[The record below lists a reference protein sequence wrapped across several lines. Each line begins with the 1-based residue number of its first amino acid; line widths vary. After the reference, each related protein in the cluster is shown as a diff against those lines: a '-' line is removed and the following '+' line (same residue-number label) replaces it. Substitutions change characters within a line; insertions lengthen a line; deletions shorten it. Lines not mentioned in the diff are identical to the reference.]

1 MLNLDLR
8 QFVIAVCDHKL
19 MAATSLLSQ
28 FCGSPFGWRVYT
40 KLLQGKGAM
49 ISTERPSGTRLPFP
63 VSNAVL
69 SRELSSL
76 APGDNLVLANAT
88 LVIDGELSQ
97 SDIGISGGKFTFIGS
112 TPATLTDWPRIDL
125 ANRLCLPSFV
135 DPHTHLDKGH
145 VIGRA
150 GAGDGTLETAIDL
163 ISKDRAGNWSSEDV
177 NARMAFG
184 LACAYHYGTA
194 ALRTHIDSQPDQL
207 EISWGVFER
216 LRNHWTDKLALYG
229 SSLFSIAFA
238 RDAAFI
244 DTVARRVAR
253 AGGSLGAVTFPL
265 PDLDA
270 LLDTMFRAADRHGLS
285 LDFHADETS
294 DTASDTLSRI
304 AAACLRH
311 GMKNNVVAGHCCSL
325 ALQDASERDRTLD
338 LVAEAEIGLICLPA
352 CNLYLQD
359 RRFDG
364 TTPRWRGVTA
374 FKEARARGINV
385 ALGSDNTRDP
395 FHPFGDLD
403 MLETLGLGVRALHL
417 DSPVSAWVDAVTVK
431 PASMLGIDAGKIAV
445 GQRADFT
452 IFEGRDFTEVLA
464 RREPDRIVMRDGR
477 SMNAALPS
485 YRELDGPFASK

>member
-1 MLNLDLR
+1 
-8 QFVIAVCDHKL
+8 
-19 MAATSLLSQ
+19 
-28 FCGSPFGWRVYT
+28 
-40 KLLQGKGAM
+40 M
-49 ISTERPSGTRLPFP
+49 ISTEKPSGTSLPFP
-63 VSNAVL
+63 VSNAGL
-69 SRELSSL
+69 NRQLAGL
-76 APGDNLVLANAT
+76 APEGNVVLANAT
-88 LVIDGELSQ
+88 LVIEGRLSPG
-97 SDIGISGGKFTFIGS
+97 DIGISGGKFAFIGS
-112 TPATLTDWPRIDL
+112 APETPIDWPRIDL
-125 ANRLCLPSFV
+125 ADRLCLPGFV

-145 VIGRA
+145 LIGRA

-163 ISKDRAGNWSSEDV
+163 VSKDRADNWSREDV
-177 NARMAFG
+177 STRMAFG
-184 LACAYHYGTA
+184 LACAHHYGTA
-194 ALRTHIDSQPDQL
+194 ALRTHIDSQPDQF
-207 EISWGVFER
+207 EISWDVFEH
-216 LRNHWTDKLALYG
+216 LRDHWRDRLALHG
-229 SSLFSIAFA
+229 SSLFSIVFA

-244 DTVARRVAR
+244 DMVARRVAR

-270 LLDTMFRAADRHGLS
+270 LLDTMFRAADRYGLS

-294 DTASDTLSRI
+294 DAASDTLSRI

-311 GMKNNVVAGHCCSL
+311 GMKGKVVAGHCCSL
-325 ALQDASERDRTLD
+325 ALQDALERDRTLE
-338 LVAEAEIGLICLPA
+338 LVAEAGIGLICLPA

-374 FKEARARGINV
+374 FKEARARGIDV
-385 ALGSDNTRDP
+385 ALGSDNIRDP

-417 DSPVSAWVDAVTVK
+417 DSPVSAWVEAVTVK

-477 SMNAALPS
+477 AINAALPS
-485 YRELDGPFASK
+485 YRELDGPFDHR